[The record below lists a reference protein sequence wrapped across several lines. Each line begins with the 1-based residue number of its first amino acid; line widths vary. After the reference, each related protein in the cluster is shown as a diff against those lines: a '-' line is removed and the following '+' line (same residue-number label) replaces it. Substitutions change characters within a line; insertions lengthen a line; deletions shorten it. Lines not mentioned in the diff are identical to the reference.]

1 MLTTDASVPPAR
13 SGASAGSHQP
23 ANSRSDTLR
32 PPQPAAPSNR
42 QHQQAPHS
50 TVCSRG
56 ATQPCSSTEAQLQRC
71 RTGSAWER
79 VCGFCA
85 ACLCSVITAVHAFI
99 VTQNVRG
106 ERTRQPFI
114 SKALH
119 LCGANFLYWTV
130 ISVDAWTG
138 SELRYAYDLTKV
150 SHALSATFCWVGGSA
165 SPLARG
171 GVALSEG

>member
-1 MLTTDASVPPAR
+1 MHGRCSAALRRSLDPNVLITAASVPPAR
-13 SGASAGSHQP
+13 SDASAGSHQP
-23 ANSRSDTLR
+23 VNSCSDTLR

-114 SKALH
+114 HKATH
-119 LCGANFLYWTV
+119 NIYIKAVQDSVFY
-130 ISVDAWTG
+130 IRYVDAH
-138 SELRYAYDLTKV
+138 EP
-150 SHALSATFCWVGGSA
+150 F
-165 SPLARG
+165 
-171 GVALSEG
+171 

>member
-1 MLTTDASVPPAR
+1 MGG
-13 SGASAGSHQP
+13 GASTI
-23 ANSRSDTLR
+23 DY
-32 PPQPAAPSNR
+32 
-42 QHQQAPHS
+42 
-50 TVCSRG
+50 V
-56 ATQPCSSTEAQLQRC
+56 
-71 RTGSAWER
+71 
-79 VCGFCA
+79 F
-85 ACLCSVITAVHAFI
+85 
-99 VTQNVRG
+99 
-106 ERTRQPFI
+106 

-171 GVALSEG
+171 GG

>member
-1 MLTTDASVPPAR
+1 MDFLIIPFSYKWANTVGGGSLDPNVLITAACVPPAR

-71 RTGSAWER
+71 RTGSAWSAAR
-79 VCGFCA
+79 VRLLRSLFVFCA
-85 ACLCSVITAVHAFI
+85 VQYTCFHCYTQMSVVNTRGTAI
-99 VTQNVRG
+99 SLTSS
-106 ERTRQPFI
+106 QPFI
-114 SKALH
+114 SQRTAGRTRPGLRSLQH
-119 LCGANFLYWTV
+119 LST
-130 ISVDAWTG
+130 S
-138 SELRYAYDLTKV
+138 
-150 SHALSATFCWVGGSA
+150 
-165 SPLARG
+165 
-171 GVALSEG
+171 